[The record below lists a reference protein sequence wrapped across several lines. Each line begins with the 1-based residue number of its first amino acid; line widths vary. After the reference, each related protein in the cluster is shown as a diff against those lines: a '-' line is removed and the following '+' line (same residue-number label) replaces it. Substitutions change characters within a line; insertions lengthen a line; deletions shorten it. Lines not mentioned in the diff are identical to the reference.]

1 MKQQA
6 KNIDGCKVYMTVQP
20 LLLSLLF
27 FTCRATRAASVKA
40 SFTPRFFMAEH
51 SSNQSVNA
59 LSTTP
64 KMYQSYRGIAAP

>member
-1 MKQQA
+1 
-6 KNIDGCKVYMTVQP
+6 MTVQP

-51 SSNQSVNA
+51 SSNRLANVRRTA
-59 LSTTP
+59 T
-64 KMYQSYRGIAAP
+64 